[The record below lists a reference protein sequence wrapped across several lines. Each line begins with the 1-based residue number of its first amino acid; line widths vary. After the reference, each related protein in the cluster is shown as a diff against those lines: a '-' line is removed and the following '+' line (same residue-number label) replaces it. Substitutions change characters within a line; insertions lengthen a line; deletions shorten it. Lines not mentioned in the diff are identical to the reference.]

1 MFKNLCFLF
10 IFCSC
15 FSVAFSQTLPLPK
28 NHPIAIAAPHLP
40 LILRYTG
47 QGIVFSSENNKY
59 SFEGNE
65 QRFKLWMDDYPGE
78 LKQYKA
84 AISYYLKNTQPA
96 KLNDE
101 NKQLYVDLK
110 SQWQLI
116 VQF

>member
-1 MFKNLCFLF
+1 M
-10 IFCSC
+10 
-15 FSVAFSQTLPLPK
+15 
-28 NHPIAIAAPHLP
+28 AAPHLP
-40 LILRYTG
+40 LLLRYTG

-59 SFEGNE
+59 TFEGNE
-65 QRFKLWMDDYPGE
+65 QRFKVWMDNYPAE
-78 LKQYKA
+78 LMQYKA

-101 NKQLYVDLK
+101 SKQLYIDLK